1 MTVDFD
7 IKEFDKY
14 RENNCLE
21 VKKAK
26 GGLPLSLW
34 ETYSAFANT
43 NGGCIILGVQENN
56 DKSWS
61 TTGLKD
67 VSKLKKD
74 FWDSIHNK
82 QKVSISLLSD
92 KDVIDYVVNDDVI
105 LVVKVPKAR
114 KEDRPVYIKDD
125 MWGGT
130 FKRDWEGDYHCTKN
144 AVLAMLRDQTEDTPD
159 QKVLINRKIQDL
171 NKESIASYRRRYDG
185 AHDNASWSKL
195 TDEEFLVMIGAAS
208 DDTEDGSVRPT
219 AAGLL
224 MFGEEHRITREFP
237 EFFLDYRE
245 MLDPN
250 IRWTDRIQSQSG
262 DWSGNIFDFFSRVST
277 KLTLDLKRPFKT
289 DGLYRIEETP
299 VHESVREALV
309 NCLVNTDY
317 FQSWSVV
324 IEKYNDRIVF
334 ANPGSIRIGKS
345 QMLKG
350 GISQPRNKNL
360 LKMFNLIGIGE
371 HAGSGVPD
379 IFDVWKT
386 EKFADPVIEER
397 SGRDGGPDRTTVTL
411 PLVGVDHALSA
422 EGHEKGHEKG
432 HENLTVTKADE
443 LNARRMAI
451 YSMIEATSDISI
463 PQIAKRLEI
472 TDKQARS
479 DIDYLKK
486 SGYIRHEGPA
496 KGGKWIVSKAYNPD

>member
-1 MTVDFD
+1 MEFD

-26 GGLPLSLW
+26 GGLPFSLW

-43 NGGCIILGVQENN
+43 NGGCIILGVQEND
-56 DKSWS
+56 DKSWN

-67 VSKLKKD
+67 ASKLKKD

-92 KDVIDYVVNDDVI
+92 KDVVDYVVNDDVI
-105 LVVKVPKAR
+105 LVIKVPKAR
-114 KEDRPVYIKDD
+114 REDRPVYIKNDI
-125 MWGGT
+125 WGGT
-130 FKRDWEGDYHCTKN
+130 FRRDWEGDYHCTKN

-159 QKVLINRKIQDL
+159 MKVLMNRKIQDL
-171 NKESIASYRRRYDG
+171 NSDSIAAYRRRYDG
-185 AHDNASWSKL
+185 IHENAAWTKY
-195 TDEEFLVMIGAAS
+195 TDEELLVMIGAAS
-208 DDTEDGSVRPT
+208 DETEDGNVHPT

-224 MFGEEHRITREFP
+224 MFGNEHRITREFP

-245 MLDPN
+245 MLNPA

-262 DWSGNIFDFFSRVST
+262 DWSGNVYDFFSRVSV
-277 KLTLDLKRPFKT
+277 KLTMDLKRPFKT
-289 DGLYRIEETP
+289 DGLYRIEETA

-324 IEKYNDRIVF
+324 IEKYNDRLVF
-334 ANPGSIRIGKS
+334 ANPGAIRIGKN

-386 EKFADPVIEER
+386 EKFAEPVIEER

-411 PLVGVDHALSA
+411 PLVSDDYALSA
-422 EGHEKGHEKG
+422 KGHRKG
-432 HENLTVTKADE
+432 HRKGQRKSNVID
-443 LNARRMAI
+443 ARRAEI
-451 YSMIEATSDISI
+451 CSIISQSSTITISDL
-463 PQIAKRLEI
+463 A
-472 TDKQARS
+472 DKLGLSEKQVRG
-479 DIDYLKK
+479 DIDYLRRGGFITREGSTKK
-486 SGYIRHEGPA
+486 
-496 KGGKWIVSKAYNPD
+496 GKWIVVKVYTND